1 MLFFSRIEE
10 VKMEDKCFH
19 RLPTGNEKV
28 AMGKAKVF
36 PNPFYYEPSP
46 LVRLAVTLLQQ
57 SLPELKEGKM
67 FGVLIVEYGGK
78 LGYLQAYSGQLE
90 GISDDSFVPLVFDY
104 LQPNG
109 YFKIHEAEITALN
122 HEIEVLKQSDDYEK
136 AIKKIADLKVEAQQV
151 VTEAQQKMAIA
162 KRLRD
167 ERRKEKA
174 TVSEDEQREMIRE
187 SQYMKAE
194 LHRTKKRYAALLE
207 VAEAEAEE
215 YNRRIA
221 ELKSARKR
229 KSDHLQRWL
238 FSQFIFQNARGERK
252 DLLSIF
258 RNYYLLHNPQ
268 SVLATHFATMGD
280 QITLFPPSGTGE
292 CCEPK
297 LLQYA
302 FTHGMRPIEMAMFW
316 WGEAPKTE
324 IRQHGQFY
332 PACNG
337 KCKPLLT
344 WMLKGMNVAAN
355 ALETE
360 AEQSIEIIYEDR
372 HLAVIAKPSGML
384 TVPGRSKQQSV
395 EAILRQRWGYE
406 ETTPIIV
413 HRLDMA
419 TSGLLVVARNRYAHK
434 QLQAQFKERTIQKR
448 YVALLST
455 DLLNRVGLPKEGTI
469 SLPLCADAVDRPRQ
483 IVDKNKGKTA
493 ITHYKIVGKT
503 PLQDSHYSEA
513 VKVELRP
520 ETGRTHQLRVHCA
533 HSEGLACPILG
544 DTLYGKRADRLYLHA
559 EYLEFTHPTT
569 GKRLRFKKKLTI

>member
-1 MLFFSRIEE
+1 
-10 VKMEDKCFH
+10 MEDKCFH

-46 LVRLAVTLLQQ
+46 LARLAVALLQQ

-109 YFKIHEAEITALN
+109 YFKIQEAEITALN

-136 AIKKIADLKVEAQQV
+136 AIKKIANLKVEAQQV
-151 VTEAQQKMAIA
+151 VAEAQQKMVIA

-174 TVSEDEQREMIRE
+174 IVSEDEQREMIRE

-194 LHRTKKRYAALLE
+194 LHRTKKRYAALLQA
-207 VAEAEAEE
+207 AEAEVEA
-215 YNRRIA
+215 YNRKIA
-221 ELKSARKR
+221 ELKSTRKR
-229 KSDHLQRWL
+229 KSDQLQRWL
-238 FSQFIFQNARGERK
+238 FSQFTFLNAQGERS

-258 RNYYLLHNPQ
+258 RNYYLLHSPK
-268 SVLATHFATMGD
+268 SVLATHYAAMGE

-302 FTHGMRPIEMAMFW
+302 FVHGMRPVEMAMFW
-316 WGEAPKTE
+316 WGEPPKTE

-355 ALETE
+355 ALE
-360 AEQSIEIIYEDR
+360 AESKQSIDIVYEDR
-372 HLAVIAKPSGML
+372 DLAVIVKPSGML
-384 TVPGRSKQQSV
+384 TVPGRSKKQSV
-395 EAILRQRWGYE
+395 ETILRQRWNDND
-406 ETTPIIV
+406 TPIIV

-419 TSGLLVVARNRYAHK
+419 TSGLLVVARNKEAHK
-434 QLQAQFKERTIQKR
+434 HLQAQFKAKMVRKR
-448 YVALLST
+448 YIALLDAT
-455 DLLNRVGLPKEGTI
+455 VLNRVGLPSEGTI
-469 SLPLCADAVDRPRQ
+469 SLPLCADELDRPRQ
-483 IVDKNKGKTA
+483 MVDRNKGKTA

-503 PLQDSHYSEA
+503 PLHDSYYSEA

-569 GKRLRFKKKLTI
+569 GKRLRFKKKLII

>member
-1 MLFFSRIEE
+1 MD
-10 VKMEDKCFH
+10 DKCFH
-19 RLPTGNEKV
+19 RLPKGNEKV

-46 LVRLAVTLLQQ
+46 LARLAVALLQQ

-67 FGVLIVEYGGK
+67 FGVLIVEYEGK

-90 GISDDSFVPLVFDY
+90 GVSTEGFVPLVFDY

-109 YFKIHEAEITALN
+109 YFKTHEAEITAMN
-122 HEIEVLKQSDDYEK
+122 HEIVALKQSNDYGK
-136 AIKKIADLKVEAQQV
+136 AIERLTKLKAEAQQV
-151 VTEAQQKMAIA
+151 VAEAQQAMVVA
-162 KRLRD
+162 KHLRD
-167 ERRKEKA
+167 ERRREKA
-174 TVSEDEQREMIRE
+174 IVSDNEQREMIHE

-194 LHRTKKRYAALLE
+194 LYRTKKRYAALLE
-207 VAEAEAEE
+207 VAEAEVEE
-215 YNRRIA
+215 YNSRIA
-221 ELKSARKR
+221 ELKTVRKR

-268 SVLATHFATMGD
+268 SVLATHFATMGV

-360 AEQSIEIIYEDR
+360 AEQSIEIIYED
-372 HLAVIAKPSGML
+372 HDLAVILKPSGML
-384 TVPGRSKQQSV
+384 TVPGRSKRQSV
-395 EAILRQRWGYE
+395 ETILRQRWNDND
-406 ETTPIIV
+406 TPIIV

-469 SLPLCADAVDRPRQ
+469 SLPLCADVLDRPRQ
-483 IVDKNKGKTA
+483 MVDRNKGKTA
-493 ITHYKIVGKT
+493 ITHYKIIGKI
-503 PLQDSHYSEA
+503 PLHDSYYSEA

-569 GKRLRFKKKLTI
+569 GKPLSFESKLTT

>member
-1 MLFFSRIEE
+1 MD
-10 VKMEDKCFH
+10 DKCFH
-19 RLPTGNEKV
+19 RLPKGNEKV

-46 LVRLAVTLLQQ
+46 LARLAVALLQQ

-90 GISDDSFVPLVFDY
+90 CISDDSFVPLVFDY

-109 YFKIHEAEITALN
+109 YFKTHEAEITALN

-151 VTEAQQKMAIA
+151 VAEAQQKMVIA

-174 TVSEDEQREMIRE
+174 IVPEDEQREMIRE

-207 VAEAEAEE
+207 AAEAEVEA
-215 YNRRIA
+215 YNRKIA
-221 ELKSARKR
+221 ELKSTRKR

-238 FSQFIFQNARGERK
+238 FSQFTFLNAHGERS

-258 RNYYLLHNPQ
+258 RNYYLLHSPK
-268 SVLATHFATMGD
+268 SVLATHYAAMGE

-302 FTHGMRPIEMAMFW
+302 FVHGMRPVEMAMFW
-316 WGEAPKTE
+316 WGEPPKTE

-355 ALETE
+355 ALE
-360 AEQSIEIIYEDR
+360 AESKQSIDIVYEDR
-372 HLAVIAKPSGML
+372 DLAVIVKPSGML
-384 TVPGRSKQQSV
+384 TVPGRSKKQSV
-395 EAILRQRWGYE
+395 ETILRQRWNDND
-406 ETTPIIV
+406 TPIIV

-469 SLPLCADAVDRPRQ
+469 SLPLCTDAVDRPRQ

-503 PLQDSHYSEA
+503 PLHDSYYSEA

-520 ETGRTHQLRVHCA
+520 VTGRTHQLRVHCA
-533 HSEGLACPILG
+533 HSEGLACSILG

-559 EYLEFTHPTT
+559 EYLAFTHPTT
-569 GKRLRFKKKLTI
+569 GKPLSFESKLTT

>member
-1 MLFFSRIEE
+1 MD
-10 VKMEDKCFH
+10 DKCFH

-46 LVRLAVTLLQQ
+46 LARLAVALLQQ

-90 GISDDSFVPLVFDY
+90 GISDDSFVPLVFDN

-109 YFKIHEAEITALN
+109 YFKIQEAEITALN

-136 AIKKIADLKVEAQQV
+136 AIKKIANLKVEAQQV
-151 VTEAQQKMAIA
+151 VAEAQQKMVIA

-174 TVSEDEQREMIRE
+174 IVSEDEQREMIRE

-194 LHRTKKRYAALLE
+194 LHRTKKRYAALLQA
-207 VAEAEAEE
+207 AEAEVEA
-215 YNRRIA
+215 YNRKIA
-221 ELKSARKR
+221 ELKSTRKR
-229 KSDHLQRWL
+229 KSDQLQRWL
-238 FSQFIFQNARGERK
+238 FSQFTFLNAQGERS

-258 RNYYLLHNPQ
+258 RNYYLLHSPK
-268 SVLATHFATMGD
+268 SVLATHYAAMGE

-302 FTHGMRPIEMAMFW
+302 FVHGMRPVEMAMFW
-316 WGEAPKTE
+316 WGEPPKTE

-355 ALETE
+355 ALE
-360 AEQSIEIIYEDR
+360 AESKQSIDIVYEDR
-372 HLAVIAKPSGML
+372 DLAVIVKPSGML
-384 TVPGRSKQQSV
+384 TVPGRSKKQSV
-395 EAILRQRWGYE
+395 ETILRQRWNDND
-406 ETTPIIV
+406 TPIIV

-469 SLPLCADAVDRPRQ
+469 SLPLCTDAVDRPRQ
-483 IVDKNKGKTA
+483 MVDRNKGKTA

-503 PLQDSHYSEA
+503 PLHDSYYSEA
-513 VKVELRP
+513 VKVELCP
-520 ETGRTHQLRVHCA
+520 ITGRTHQLRVHCA

-559 EYLEFTHPTT
+559 EYLAFTHPTT
-569 GKRLRFKKKLTI
+569 GKPLSFESKLTT

>member
-1 MLFFSRIEE
+1 MD
-10 VKMEDKCFH
+10 DKCFH
-19 RLPTGNEKV
+19 RLPTGNEKE

-46 LVRLAVTLLQQ
+46 LARLAVALLQQ

-67 FGVLIVEYGGK
+67 FGVLIVEYEGK

-90 GISDDSFVPLVFDY
+90 GVSTEGFVPLVFDY

-109 YFKIHEAEITALN
+109 YFKTHEAEITAMN
-122 HEIEVLKQSDDYEK
+122 HEITALKQLGDYEK
-136 AIKKIADLKVEAQQV
+136 AMEKLTRLKVEAQQV
-151 VTEAQQKMAIA
+151 VAEAQQAMVVA
-162 KRLRD
+162 KHLRD

-174 TVSEDEQREMIRE
+174 IVSDNEQREMIRE

-194 LHRTKKRYAALLE
+194 LHRTKKRYAALLQA
-207 VAEAEAEE
+207 AEAEAEE
-215 YNRRIA
+215 YNSRIA
-221 ELKSARKR
+221 KLKNIRKLKS
-229 KSDHLQRWL
+229 DQLQRWL
-238 FSQFIFQNARGERK
+238 FSQFTFLNAQGERS

-258 RNYYLLHNPQ
+258 RNYYILNRPQ
-268 SVLATHFATMGD
+268 SVFATHFATVGE

-302 FTHGMRPIEMAMFW
+302 FTHGMRPVEMAMFW
-316 WGEAPKTE
+316 WGDPPKTE

-355 ALETE
+355 VLE
-360 AEQSIEIIYEDR
+360 AESKQSIDIVYEDR
-372 HLAVIAKPSGML
+372 DLAVIVKPSGML
-384 TVPGRSKQQSV
+384 TVPGRSKRQSV
-395 EAILRQRWGYE
+395 ETILRQRWNE
-406 ETTPIIV
+406 NDTPIIV

-469 SLPLCADAVDRPRQ
+469 SLPLCADVLDRPRQ
-483 IVDKNKGKTA
+483 MVDKNKGKTA
-493 ITHYKIVGKT
+493 ITHYKIIGKI
-503 PLQDSHYSEA
+503 PLHDSYYSEA

-569 GKRLRFKKKLTI
+569 GKCLRFKKKLTI

>member
-1 MLFFSRIEE
+1 MD
-10 VKMEDKCFH
+10 DKCFH

-28 AMGKAKVF
+28 AKGKAKVF

-46 LVRLAVTLLQQ
+46 LARLAVTLLQQ

-90 GISDDSFVPLVFDY
+90 CISDDSFVPLVFDY

-109 YFKIHEAEITALN
+109 YFKTQEAEITALN
-122 HEIEVLKQSDDYEK
+122 SEIEVLKQSDDYEK

-151 VTEAQQKMAIA
+151 VAEAQQAMAVA
-162 KRLRD
+162 KHLRD
-167 ERRKEKA
+167 KRRKEKA
-174 TVSEDEQREMIRE
+174 IVSEDEQREMIRE

-207 VAEAEAEE
+207 AAEAEAEA
-215 YNRRIA
+215 YNSIIA
-221 ELKSARKR
+221 KLKNIRKR

-258 RNYYLLHNPQ
+258 RNYYLLHSPK
-268 SVLATHFATMGD
+268 SVLATHFATVGE

-302 FTHGMRPIEMAMFW
+302 FTHGMRPVEMAMFW
-316 WGEAPKTE
+316 WGEPPKTE

-355 ALETE
+355 ALEVE
-360 AEQSIEIIYEDR
+360 AKQSIDIVYEDR
-372 HLAVIAKPSGML
+372 DLAVIVKPSGML
-384 TVPGRSKQQSV
+384 TVPGRSKRLSV
-395 EAILRQRWGYE
+395 ETILRQRWNDND
-406 ETTPIIV
+406 TPIIV

-448 YVALLST
+448 YVALLSA

-469 SLPLCADAVDRPRQ
+469 SLPLCADVLDRPRQ

-513 VKVELRP
+513 VKVELCP
-520 ETGRTHQLRVHCA
+520 ITGRTHQLRVHCA

-559 EYLEFTHPTT
+559 EYLAFTHPTT
-569 GKRLRFKKKLTI
+569 GKPLSFESKLTT

>member
-1 MLFFSRIEE
+1 MD
-10 VKMEDKCFH
+10 DKCFH

-46 LVRLAVTLLQQ
+46 LARLAVALLQQ

-109 YFKIHEAEITALN
+109 YFKIQEAEITALN

-136 AIKKIADLKVEAQQV
+136 AIKKIANLKVEAQQV
-151 VTEAQQKMAIA
+151 VAEAQQKMVIA

-174 TVSEDEQREMIRE
+174 IVSEDEQREMIRE

-194 LHRTKKRYAALLE
+194 LHRTKKRYAALLQA
-207 VAEAEAEE
+207 AEAEVEA
-215 YNRRIA
+215 YNRKIA
-221 ELKSARKR
+221 ELKSTRKR
-229 KSDHLQRWL
+229 KSDQLQRWL
-238 FSQFIFQNARGERK
+238 FSQFTFLNAQGERS

-258 RNYYLLHNPQ
+258 RNYYLLHSPK
-268 SVLATHFATMGD
+268 SVLATHYAAMGE

-302 FTHGMRPIEMAMFW
+302 FVHGMRPVEMAMFW
-316 WGEAPKTE
+316 WGEPPKTE

-355 ALETE
+355 ALEVE
-360 AEQSIEIIYEDR
+360 AKQSIDIVYEDR
-372 HLAVIAKPSGML
+372 DLAVIVKPSGML
-384 TVPGRSKQQSV
+384 TVPGRSKKQSV
-395 EAILRQRWGYE
+395 ETILRQRWNDND
-406 ETTPIIV
+406 TPIIV

-419 TSGLLVVARNRYAHK
+419 TSGLLVVARNKEAHK
-434 QLQAQFKERTIQKR
+434 HLQAQFKAKMVRKR
-448 YVALLST
+448 YIALLDAT
-455 DLLNRVGLPKEGTI
+455 VLNRVGLPSEGTI
-469 SLPLCADAVDRPRQ
+469 SLPLCADELDRPRQ
-483 IVDKNKGKTA
+483 MVDRNKGKTA
-493 ITHYKIVGKT
+493 ITHYKIIGKI
-503 PLQDSHYSEA
+503 PLHDSYYSEA
-513 VKVELRP
+513 IKVELRP
-520 ETGRTHQLRVHCA
+520 VTGRTHQLRVHCA

-569 GKRLRFKKKLTI
+569 GKPLSFKSKLTT

>member
-1 MLFFSRIEE
+1 MD
-10 VKMEDKCFH
+10 DKCFH

-28 AMGKAKVF
+28 AIGKAKVF

-46 LVRLAVTLLQQ
+46 LARCAVTLLQQ
-57 SLPELKEGKM
+57 SLPMLKEGKM

-90 GISDDSFVPLVFDY
+90 CISDDGFVPLVFDY

-109 YFKIHEAEITALN
+109 YFKTHEAEITALN

-136 AIKKIADLKVEAQQV
+136 AIKKIADLKAEAQQV
-151 VTEAQQKMAIA
+151 VAEAQQKMVVA

-167 ERRKEKA
+167 KRRKEKA
-174 TVSEDEQREMIRE
+174 IVSDNEQREMIHE

-207 VAEAEAEE
+207 AAEAEVEA
-215 YNRRIA
+215 YNRKIA
-221 ELKSARKR
+221 ELKSTRKR
-229 KSDHLQRWL
+229 KSDQLQRWL

-258 RNYYLLHNPQ
+258 RNYYLLHSPQ
-268 SVLATHFATMGD
+268 SVLATHFATMGE

-302 FTHGMRPIEMAMFW
+302 FTHGMRPVEMAIFW
-316 WGEAPKTE
+316 WGEPPKTE

-355 ALETE
+355 ALEVE
-360 AEQSIEIIYEDR
+360 AKQSIDIVYEDR
-372 HLAVIAKPSGML
+372 DLAVIVKPSGML
-384 TVPGRSKQQSV
+384 TVPGRSKKQSV
-395 EAILRQRWGYE
+395 ETILRQRWNDND
-406 ETTPIIV
+406 TPIIV

-419 TSGLLVVARNRYAHK
+419 TSGLLVVARNKEAHK
-434 QLQAQFKERTIQKR
+434 HLQAQFKAKMVRKR
-448 YVALLST
+448 YIALLDAT
-455 DLLNRVGLPKEGTI
+455 VLNRVGLPSEGTI
-469 SLPLCADAVDRPRQ
+469 SLPLCADELDRPRQ
-483 IVDKNKGKTA
+483 MVDRNKGKTA

-503 PLQDSHYSEA
+503 PLHDSYYSEA

-559 EYLEFTHPTT
+559 EYLAFTHPTT
-569 GKRLRFKKKLTI
+569 GKPLSFESKLTT